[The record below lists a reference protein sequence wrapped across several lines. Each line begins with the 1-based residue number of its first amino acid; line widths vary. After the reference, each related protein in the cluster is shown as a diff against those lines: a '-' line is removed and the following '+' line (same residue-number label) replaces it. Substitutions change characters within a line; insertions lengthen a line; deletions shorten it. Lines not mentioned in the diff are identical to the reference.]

1 MIGAAVDSAPGSGR
15 RARVLQDPE
24 AQVAERATV
33 TEGSV
38 PRIAPGG
45 RLHFD
50 KQRDQWVILAPE
62 RLFVLDAIAHEVVK
76 RCDGAATVAEIVDD
90 LAATYAA
97 DRGVILSDVSSL
109 LQGLADKRIVAL

>member
-1 MIGAAVDSAPGSGR
+1 M
-15 RARVLQDPE
+15 
-24 AQVAERATV
+24 AERATI

-76 RCDGAATVAEIVDD
+76 RCDGEATVAMIVDD
-90 LAATYAA
+90 LAASFNA
-97 DRGVILSDVSSL
+97 DREVILRDVSEL
-109 LQGLADKRIVAL
+109 LQGLADKRILAL